1 MFFILNLYKPI
12 LYGFFEIIFNYN
24 FYALIG
30 IGIKILVKKNGK
42 FSGTCASQNPM
53 LNQEGEACG
62 LCGAKPE
69 EQCKNNEN

>member
-1 MFFILNLYKPI
+1 MSFSTIFFIT
-12 LYGFFEIIFNYN
+12 IFMIS
-24 FYALIG
+24 FVFAA
-30 IGIKILVKKNGK
+30 IGIKILLKTNGE
-42 FSGTCASQNPM
+42 FAGTCASQNPM